1 MINYLENISKDYN
14 KVEGFYE
21 NLPAN
26 AKYIFDL
33 FSFWQKEIRIVGG
46 SVRDRLLG
54 EEGRDIDFATSAT
67 PEEIIFI
74 LNKAIEQNQPITEA
88 NHGINHGT
96 IVASFI
102 NGDQYEITSLGFSMS
117 AEGNKI
123 ITTKDNTWEGDAK
136 RRDFTINAMSIDK
149 NNIVYDYFNGI
160 DDLKEQKVIFIS
172 QYWKTKLISE
182 PILIY
187 RFLKL
192 ISKFSDPIY
201 DKEIIHYLKENL
213 NLLLKVKIETRNW
226 FGASIG
232 EQKYSNNAYKV
243 LTMIGI
249 NPDNFFEEF

>member
-1 MINYLENISKDYN
+1 MMNLTVKDFLNYINE
-14 KVEGFYE
+14 
-21 NLPAN
+21 
-26 AKYIFDL
+26 
-33 FSFWQKEIRIVGG
+33 
-46 SVRDRLLG
+46 
-54 EEGRDIDFATSAT
+54 
-67 PEEIIFI
+67 
-74 LNKAIEQNQPITEA
+74 
-88 NHGINHGT
+88 
-96 IVASFI
+96 
-102 NGDQYEITSLGFSMS
+102 
-117 AEGNKI
+117 
-123 ITTKDNTWEGDAK
+123 
-136 RRDFTINAMSIDK
+136 
-149 NNIVYDYFNGI
+149 NNIPHDTKIFYQRIEDDYFNGI